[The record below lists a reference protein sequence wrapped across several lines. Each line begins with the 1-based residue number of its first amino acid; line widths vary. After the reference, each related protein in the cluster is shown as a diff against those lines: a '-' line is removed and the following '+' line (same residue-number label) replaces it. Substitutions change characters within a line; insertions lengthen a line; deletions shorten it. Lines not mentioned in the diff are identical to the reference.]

1 MLPGGQ
7 LAVSAEFQRS
17 GRSSCRIH
25 YEALIAGFVATLV
38 LGALLL
44 LKSSFG
50 LCAAAQHH
58 PACSAPWAESARRPP
73 GWIISSS
80 GRWSGDSC
88 SRFFDS
94 DGSRLRHWLKGII
107 FGVFAW
113 LMMMVL
119 FMPAAGAGLFGNKI
133 GIVAPVVMLG
143 MHSSYG
149 AVLGAT
155 YGLLTAWAPA
165 KDPEASP
172 QV

>member
-1 MLPGGQ
+1 M
-7 LAVSAEFQRS
+7 
-17 GRSSCRIH
+17 
-25 YEALIAGFVATLV
+25 IAGFVATLV

-50 LCAAAQHH
+50 LWPQLNIISLLSALGGISAAAAWMDHFIVGTVVWGLLF
-58 PACSAPWAESARRPP
+58 SL
-73 GWIISSS
+73 
-80 GRWSGDSC
+80 
-88 SRFFDS
+88 FDS
-94 DGSRLRHWLKGII
+94 VGSGLGHWLKGII

-133 GIVAPVVMLG
+133 GIVAPIVMLG
-143 MHSSYG
+143 MHLIYG

>member
-1 MLPGGQ
+1 M
-7 LAVSAEFQRS
+7 
-17 GRSSCRIH
+17 
-25 YEALIAGFVATLV
+25 IAGFVATLV

-44 LKSSFG
+44 FKSSFG
-50 LCAAAQHH
+50 LWPQLNIISLLSALGGISAAAAWMDHFIVGTVVWGLLF
-58 PACSAPWAESARRPP
+58 SL
-73 GWIISSS
+73 
-80 GRWSGDSC
+80 
-88 SRFFDS
+88 FDS
-94 DGSRLRHWLKGII
+94 VGSGLGHWLKGII

-133 GIVAPVVMLG
+133 GIVAPIVMLG
-143 MHSSYG
+143 MHLIYG

>member
-1 MLPGGQ
+1 MSNSLRGM
-7 LAVSAEFQRS
+7 
-17 GRSSCRIH
+17 
-25 YEALIAGFVATLV
+25 IAGFVATLV

-50 LCAAAQHH
+50 LWPQLNIISLLSALGGISAAAAWMDHFIVGTVVWGLLF
-58 PACSAPWAESARRPP
+58 SL
-73 GWIISSS
+73 
-80 GRWSGDSC
+80 
-88 SRFFDS
+88 FDS
-94 DGSRLRHWLKGII
+94 VGSGLGHWLKGII

-133 GIVAPVVMLG
+133 GIVAPIVMLG
-143 MHSSYG
+143 MHLIYG

>member
-1 MLPGGQ
+1 MSNSLRGM
-7 LAVSAEFQRS
+7 
-17 GRSSCRIH
+17 
-25 YEALIAGFVATLV
+25 IAGFVATLM

-50 LCAAAQHH
+50 LWPQLNIISLLSALGGISAAAAWMDHFIVGTVVWGLLF
-58 PACSAPWAESARRPP
+58 SL
-73 GWIISSS
+73 
-80 GRWSGDSC
+80 
-88 SRFFDS
+88 FDS
-94 DGSRLRHWLKGII
+94 VGSGLGHWLKGII

-133 GIVAPVVMLG
+133 GIVAPIVMLG
-143 MHSSYG
+143 MHLIYG